1 MTVRMVIDTDT
12 ASDDAVA
19 LAMALRHPGVDVVAI
34 TTVAG
39 NCPVEQSTR
48 NALYTAELCGAVVP
62 VYQGAAGP
70 LVESARFATWFHGED
85 GLGNQGYP
93 RPKRES
99 ESTDATTALIT
110 AIRANPGCTLVT
122 LGPLTNLVIALR
134 QAPDLIDL
142 VGRCVVMGG
151 TVNAV
156 GNVTPAAEFNLWF
169 DPHAARAVFGSGL
182 SIEMAP
188 WELCRGEAGF
198 NRQEQDALRALDT
211 PLAHF
216 FVDCNSTA
224 VEAARRQSG
233 TDRMELPDPVAMAI
247 AVDRD
252 TVVTHT
258 TRHYVEVEA
267 DSPLTRGMSV
277 VDSLNVTGKPP
288 NVEVVRAIDIARF
301 KEMVFE
307 AAGSR

>member
-1 MTVRMVIDTDT
+1 MVIDTDT

-19 LAMALRHPGVDVVAI
+19 LAMALTHPGVDVVAI

-48 NALYTAELCGAVVP
+48 NALYTAELCGADVP
-62 VYQGAAGP
+62 VYPGAAGP
-70 LVESARFATWFHGED
+70 LVVDAHFATWFHGED
-85 GLGNQGYP
+85 GLGDQGYP
-93 RPKRES
+93 PPTGEP
-99 ESTDATTALIT
+99 ESTDAPAALVD

-122 LGPLTNLVIALR
+122 LGPLTNVVVALR
-134 QAPDLIDL
+134 QSPDIVER

-169 DPHAARAVFGSGL
+169 DPHAARAVFASGL
-182 SIEMAP
+182 PIEMAA
-188 WELCRGEAGF
+188 WDLCRGEAGF
-198 NRQEQDALRALDT
+198 DLAEQETLKALDT
-211 PLAHF
+211 TLGHF

-233 TDRMELPDPVAMAI
+233 TDRMELPDPVAMAV
-247 AVDRD
+247 ALDRD
-252 TVVTHT
+252 AVVTHS

-267 DSPLTRGMSV
+267 ESPLTRGMSV
-277 VDSLNVTGKPP
+277 VDSLDITGKPP
-288 NVEVVRAIDIARF
+288 NVEVVTAIDTRRF
-301 KEMVFE
+301 KQMVLE
-307 AAGSR
+307 VARAR